1 MRFELLTR
9 PGSPTYGVWD
19 HHRSE
24 PVGNGKGGQFATLD
38 ILEARKA
45 ARVMNERVAPLA

>member
-19 HHRSE
+19 HDWSK
-24 PVGNGKGGQFATLD
+24 PVGDGKGGQFATLD

-45 ARVMNERVAPLA
+45 VHVMNERVAGL